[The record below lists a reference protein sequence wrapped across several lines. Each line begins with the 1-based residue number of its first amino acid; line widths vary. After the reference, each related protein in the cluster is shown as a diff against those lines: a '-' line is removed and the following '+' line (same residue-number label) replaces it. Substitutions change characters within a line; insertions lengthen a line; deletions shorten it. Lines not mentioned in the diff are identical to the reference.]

1 MISVQDIKFLQ
12 KLRCLIQ
19 IKGWPNLVSENNI
32 TWPKQLSI
40 LVKLQLVCKCYKA
53 TPGKP
58 SFYQQRIIS
67 LRGLN

>member
-1 MISVQDIKFLQ
+1 M
-12 KLRCLIQ
+12 
-19 IKGWPNLVSENNI
+19 WPNLVSENNI

-53 TPGKP
+53 TPGRP